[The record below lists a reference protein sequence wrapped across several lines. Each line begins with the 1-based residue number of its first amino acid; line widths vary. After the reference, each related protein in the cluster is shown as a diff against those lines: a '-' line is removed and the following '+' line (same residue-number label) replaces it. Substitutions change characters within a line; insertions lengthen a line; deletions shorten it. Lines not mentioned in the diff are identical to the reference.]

1 MTPVIS
7 DNSTRSVIAST
18 GTDVEMHCYA
28 TGYPPPRISW
38 RRENNDLLP
47 TGGAMYIGNTFT
59 IFNITKDDR
68 GTYYCIAD
76 NGVGKGARRNIGVE
90 VECKFICCYSY

>member
-1 MTPVIS
+1 MAPYIS
-7 DNSTRSVIAST
+7 DNSTRSIIAST
-18 GTDVEMHCYA
+18 TNDVEMHCYA
-28 TGYPPPRISW
+28 SGYPPPRISW

-47 TGGAMYIGNTFT
+47 TGGAVFIGNTMK

-90 VECKFICCYSY
+90 VECKY

>member
-1 MTPVIS
+1 MAPFIS
-7 DNSTRSVIAST
+7 DNSTRSIIASM

-28 TGYPPPRISW
+28 SGYPPPRISW

-47 TGGAMYIGNTFT
+47 TGGAVYIGNTLK
-59 IFNITKDDR
+59 IYNITKDDR

-90 VECKFICCYSY
+90 VECKY